1 MMDCER
7 LKERVYCAMPSEHI
21 TTERLA
27 RQLRMER
34 GKLAFILKLLKLDG
48 KVEYLDRHYDPSV
61 KTLRA
66 FWKRK

>member
-1 MMDCER
+1 
-7 LKERVYCAMPSEHI
+7 MPSEHI

>member
-1 MMDCER
+1 MIDCEG
-7 LKERVYCAMPSEHI
+7 LKEQVYWAMPLERI

-27 RQLRMER
+27 RQLRMEKGR
-34 GKLAFILKLLKLDG
+34 LAFILKLLRLDG
-48 KVEYLDRHYDPSV
+48 RVEYLDRHYDPSV